1 MNEDPSD
8 RALCERIELQAELL
22 RAAYETGDARTID
35 SALIRVTEAR
45 RMVANGM
52 YDLIY
57 ADDPRYPDARL
68 TTLRSMIISGQ
79 PGAHRD
85 SHQA

>member
-1 MNEDPSD
+1 MTDEPTD
-8 RALCERIELQAELL
+8 RALCESIELQAKLL
-22 RAAYETGDARTID
+22 ATAYASADPKVID

-57 ADDPRYPDARL
+57 ADDPRYPDEGSL
-68 TTLRSMIISGQ
+68 SSD
-79 PGAHRD
+79 P
-85 SHQA
+85 